1 MRLRRNGQS
10 GSSAILDKRGLQK
23 DRNPLVTSVTE
34 WEMEVRVKNFHEI

>member
-10 GSSAILDKRGLQK
+10 GSSAILDKRGFQEEK
-23 DRNPLVTSVTE
+23 NQLVTSVTE